1 MKKRVL
7 SVCLAIALFF
17 CAFAMLSAC
26 ERNLKD
32 REITPTI
39 EEIWQDYSGTVWVE
53 VRNLGDY
60 LQDKDAA
67 QQLEFSVTAV
77 IGIAVLI
84 TTRLK
89 QLPATEFTKIGRA
102 HV

>member
-60 LQDKDAA
+60 L
-67 QQLEFSVTAV
+67 
-77 IGIAVLI
+77 
-84 TTRLK
+84 
-89 QLPATEFTKIGRA
+89 
-102 HV
+102 